1 MAGRRN
7 LGQDPCHADP
17 EADGRQSDRL
27 ESGQRRQHKCE
38 SRFGGAQ
45 TGPNPTD
52 RGKAG
57 TKHHLIVDGNGIPLA
72 SCITGANEH
81 EIHSMIPLVNSIPVV
96 KFKTDRKRKT
106 PKILQADKAYDS
118 VLHAEA
124 LRRKGVK
131 LEAAK
136 RGQKTK
142 RPLGRE
148 RWKVERTM
156 AWLKNFRR
164 LRVRYERRADI
175 HEALLTVA
183 TIAIALKKAVALFC

>member
-1 MAGRRN
+1 
-7 LGQDPCHADP
+7 
-17 EADGRQSDRL
+17 
-27 ESGQRRQHKCE
+27 
-38 SRFGGAQ
+38 
-45 TGPNPTD
+45 
-52 RGKAG
+52 
-57 TKHHLIVDGNGIPLA
+57 LIVDGNGIPLA

-81 EIHSMIPLVNSIPVV
+81 DIHSMIPLVNSIPVV
-96 KFKTDRKRKT
+96 KFKNNRKRKT

-164 LRVRYERRADI
+164 LRVRYEKRADI

>member
-1 MAGRRN
+1 M
-7 LGQDPCHADP
+7 
-17 EADGRQSDRL
+17 
-27 ESGQRRQHKCE
+27 
-38 SRFGGAQ
+38 
-45 TGPNPTD
+45 
-52 RGKAG
+52 
-57 TKHHLIVDGNGIPLA
+57 IVDGNGIPLA

-81 EIHSMIPLVNSIPVV
+81 DIHSMIPLVNSIPVV
-96 KFKTDRKRKT
+96 KFKTDRKRQT
-106 PKILQADKAYDS
+106 PKTLQADKTYDS
-118 VLHAEA
+118 ILHAEA
-124 LRRKGVK
+124 LRRMGVK